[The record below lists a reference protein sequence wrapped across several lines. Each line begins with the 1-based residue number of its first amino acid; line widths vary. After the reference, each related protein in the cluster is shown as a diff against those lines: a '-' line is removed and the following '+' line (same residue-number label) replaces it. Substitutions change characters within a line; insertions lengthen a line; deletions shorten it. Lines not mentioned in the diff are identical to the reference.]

1 MKVFNLSTVSIGVRV
16 SLATVLG
23 ASASNVYAED
33 ETVQQLPTI
42 TVQAE
47 QDNKTYTEKSTASAT
62 KLNLVLKD
70 TPQSVT
76 IFTKQQMEDQLLTSA
91 SDVLMNTARCHGNSI
106 RSRGCGL

>member
-23 ASASNVYAED
+23 ASASYVYA

-47 QDNKTYTEKSTASAT
+47 QDNKTYTEKINCICDQIKFGFKRYTAKRHIFYKT
-62 KLNLVLKD
+62 TNGRP
-70 TPQSVT
+70 TP
-76 IFTKQQMEDQLLTSA
+76 DQ
-91 SDVLMNTARCHGNSI
+91 CK
-106 RSRGCGL
+106 